1 MTIGKKPE
9 DQNDPNAPWPS
20 AYFFGGFDGIQDVD
34 DVARLTLVVDPE
46 DTLIREKGKPAL
58 KIVILSFSL
67 VWFDVGKLNQRR
79 RGHSVRALASLSL
92 SFIQRYF
99 KTYQKSSALVAKVS

>member
-1 MTIGKKPE
+1 MSKYRYSKNIISKRISRYATVTIGKKPE

-46 DTLIREKGKPAL
+46 DTLIREKGKSST
-58 KIVILSFSL
+58 KII
-67 VWFDVGKLNQRR
+67 
-79 RGHSVRALASLSL
+79 
-92 SFIQRYF
+92 
-99 KTYQKSSALVAKVS
+99 KSYY